1 MKSLDGYKTY
11 IALALAFLGLLGYG
25 ELISEG
31 EVAQLIDLITQ
42 VIGILGAVY
51 GRWHASY
58 RAKKLV
64 Q

>member
-11 IALALAFLGLLGYG
+11 IALGITFLGILGYG

-31 EVAQLIDLITQ
+31 ETAQLIDLVTQ
-42 VIGILGAVY
+42 IIGILGAVY
-51 GRWHASY
+51 GRWHATY